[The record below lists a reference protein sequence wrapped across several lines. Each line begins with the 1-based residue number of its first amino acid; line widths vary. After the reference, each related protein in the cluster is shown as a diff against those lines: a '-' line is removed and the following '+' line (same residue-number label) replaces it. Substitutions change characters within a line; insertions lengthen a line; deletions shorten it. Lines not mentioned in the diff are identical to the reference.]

1 LTAQGNSYD
10 LPVSQIM
17 LKEVPT
23 TALDVSV
30 KDAAAKMQKGDLSS
44 LIVVDGLTAVGIV
57 TEKDI
62 VQKVAAEGFDPSKV
76 LIEDIMSSPLITIK
90 SNATVRLATEA
101 MRTYKVRKIV
111 VMDENDRMV
120 GLVTSF
126 ELAKFCSAQN
136 DYSDPAMNALAELKP
151 GEGPYE

>member
-1 LTAQGNSYD
+1 
-10 LPVSQIM
+10 M
-17 LKEVPT
+17 LKDVPT
-23 TALDVSV
+23 VAPDVSV
-30 KDAAAKMQKGDLSS
+30 KDAAAKMEKGDFDS
-44 LIVVDGLTAVGIV
+44 LIVVDGVTAVGIV

-76 LIEDIMSSPLITIK
+76 LIEDIMSSPLITIR
-90 SNATVRLATEA
+90 SDSTVRLATEA

-111 VMDENDRMV
+111 VMDENEHLV

-126 ELAKFCSAQN
+126 ELAKWCSAQN
-136 DYSDPAMNALAELKP
+136 NYSDPAMNALAELKP